1 LLSDCRFLLLTD
13 KIAVGV
19 GWAPP
24 MSVKHFVRKCLWRA
38 GLDVRR
44 FNPRSL
50 EGSQLARQLSANQ
63 IDVVFDVGANTG
75 QFAETLRDAGFRGRI
90 VSFEPSTA
98 AHSMLSKHARR
109 DANWIIAPRMALG
122 DHDGT
127 TTLNLAGNSASSSV
141 LPMLSSHV
149 RAAPESRYIGS
160 ETVDLRTLDSIGTEL
175 ATDTERIFL
184 KLDVQGFEYNVLQG
198 AEQFLRRVTGI
209 QLELSLVPL
218 YDGER
223 LFHPMLHDLEERGYE
238 LWSVIPGFVD
248 PDTSRLLQLDVIFF
262 RKEPALV
269 EGLIKKPESLAV

>member
-1 LLSDCRFLLLTD
+1 
-13 KIAVGV
+13 
-19 GWAPP
+19 

-98 AHSMLSKHARR
+98 AHSMLSKRARR

-238 LWSVIPGFVD
+238 MWSVIPGFVD

-269 EGLIKKPESLAV
+269 EGFIKKPESLAV